1 MKKGTTSYHTQ
12 GLINDFEK
20 LYRKT
25 KKPLFGRI
33 VNELKKSARQKRDI
47 NISKINRYSVEGS
60 NIIVLGKVLSSG
72 DMNHKVNIMAF
83 YYSKS
88 AMEKLIKSGSNAKL
102 IDELAKEGKI
112 PQKVIILG

>member
-20 LYRKT
+20 LYRKE
-25 KKPLFGRI
+25 KKPLFERI
-33 VNELKKSARQKRDI
+33 AHELKKSARQKRGI
-47 NISKINRYSVEGS
+47 NISKINRYSAEGD

-72 DMNHKVNIMAF
+72 DMDHKINIIAF
-83 YYSKS
+83 YYSAS
-88 AMEKLIKSGSNAKL
+88 AIDKLKKKGCSVKL
-102 IDELAKEGKI
+102 IDDLAKEGKI

>member
-20 LYRKT
+20 LSRKT
-25 KKPLFGRI
+25 KKPLFERI

-47 NISKINRYSVEGS
+47 NLSKINRYSVEGS
-60 NIIVLGKVLSSG
+60 NVIVLGKVLSSG
-72 DMNHKVNIMAF
+72 EMDHKINIIAF
-83 YYSKS
+83 YYSAS
-88 AMEKLIKSGSNAKL
+88 ALDKLKKKGCTAKL
-102 IDELAKEGKI
+102 IDDLAKEGKI

>member
-25 KKPLFGRI
+25 KKPLFKRI
-33 VNELKKSARQKRDI
+33 VDELKKSSRQKRDI
-47 NISKINRYSVEGS
+47 NLSKINRYSIEGS

-72 DMNHKVNIMAF
+72 ELEHKVNIVAF
-83 YYSKS
+83 SYSKV
-88 AMEKLIKSGSNAKL
+88 ALDKLNKKSCTASL
-102 IDELAKEGKI
+102 IDELAKTGKI
-112 PQKVIILG
+112 PSKVIILG

>member
-1 MKKGTTSYHTQ
+1 MKRGTNSYHTQ

-25 KKPLFGRI
+25 KKPLFERI
-33 VNELKKSARQKRDI
+33 VKEFKKSSRLKRDI
-47 NISKINRYSVEGS
+47 NISKINRYSIEGS

-72 DMNHKVNIMAF
+72 EMDHKVNVIAF
-83 YYSKS
+83 SYSNVALDKLNKKGCS
-88 AMEKLIKSGSNAKL
+88 AIL
-102 IDELAKEGKI
+102 IDDLAKSGKI

>member
-20 LYRKT
+20 LYRKN
-25 KKPLFGRI
+25 KKPLFERI
-33 VNELKKSARQKRDI
+33 VRELKKPARQKRDI
-47 NISKINRYSVEGS
+47 NLSKINRYSVEGS

-72 DMNHKVNIMAF
+72 EMDHKANVIAF
-83 YYSKS
+83 SFSDS
-88 AMEKLIKSGSNAKL
+88 AMEKLKTKGCSAKL
-102 IDELAKEGKI
+102 IDELAKDGKI